1 MKTVAEIISAI
12 EALPKPELF
21 EVVRWVEEKR
31 DKIEDAADAAFVA
44 ALEPDDEPPIP
55 WEVIQAQLGLKP

>member
-21 EVVRWVEEKR
+21 EVVRWVEKKR
-31 DKIEDAADAAFVA
+31 DEIEDAADEAFVA

-55 WEVIQAQLGLKP
+55 WEVVQAQLGLKP

>member
-31 DKIEDAADAAFVA
+31 DEIEDAADAAFVA